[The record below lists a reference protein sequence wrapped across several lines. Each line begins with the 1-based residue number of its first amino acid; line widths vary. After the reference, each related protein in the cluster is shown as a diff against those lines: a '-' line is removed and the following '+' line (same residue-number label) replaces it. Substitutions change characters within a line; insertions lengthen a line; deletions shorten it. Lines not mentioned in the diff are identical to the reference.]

1 MSRPQRPQ
9 LLGLLLVVLC
19 TAGALSLAGIAPASA
34 TESPE
39 DQLNV
44 TVSTDDDSVWV
55 NETVDITVTVESTG
69 DKKYNIEDIAL
80 VDEDGETLGTE
91 NPFGTTVD
99 SSGAETFRIED
110 VQIDEPGTTELRAVV
125 TAEYRLKQTE
135 VTADE
140 SVTIAAT
147 NPEPVIDLTAERAV
161 SGAERTLSLAV
172 GNPHN
177 GSINRVSASVEAPAN
192 ADIRVV
198 DGADTAATI
207 EPSETED
214 LEFLVRGGSTGTNEF
229 LLSLQFET
237 PDGEYWEVT
246 RRVTAEFLEPTG
258 SVEPVVDL
266 TAERAVSGSERTLS
280 LAVGNPNNDSL
291 NRVEASLSAPSDSDL
306 QLADAS
312 AAVTT
317 IEPSETRDLD
327 FAVRGGAT
335 GSYEFTLSLGFQT
348 PDGAYREITRP
359 VTAEFRE
366 PTGSAEIDLA
376 EASVS
381 ATPNGVRVNGS
392 LFTAGN
398 LSVRD
403 VQITA
408 ANASGIDP
416 ARPDPQAYI
425 SALDGDSTG
434 SFELTAS
441 LADDRDDIP
450 LSIQYRTGG
459 VERTTTVEVP
469 YTGPRSVPP
478 VQLSSVSVS
487 GSGSVSISGEV
498 ANTRGNP
505 VTGVTVR
512 IPDVEGIAPG
522 SSGEF
527 FAGLIESG
535 QFTPMEPITAEV
547 TGPRETIPVE
557 VSYTFQGTQY
567 SSILEIDY
575 DGGQSAGGG
584 QSTDGGQQGDT
595 AGGQTGGSLPEF
607 DAGADGGGDGGGG
620 SALGGLPMLVGGVA
634 VVSLLIAAVVYR
646 RR

>member
-19 TAGALSLAGIAPASA
+19 IAGALSLAGIAPASA
-34 TESPE
+34 TESPD

-80 VDEDGETLGTE
+80 VDEDGETLATE
-91 NPFGTTVD
+91 DPFGTTVD

-110 VQIDEPGTTELRAVV
+110 VQIDEPGATELRAVV
-125 TAEYRLKQTE
+125 SAEYRLKQTE

-161 SGAERTLSLAV
+161 SGAERALSLAV

-177 GSINRVSASVEAPAN
+177 GSINRVSASVEAPEN

-214 LEFLVRGGSTGTNEF
+214 LEFIVRGGSTGTNEF

-266 TAERAVSGSERTLS
+266 AAERAVSGSERTLS

-306 QLADAS
+306 RLADAS

-317 IEPSETRDLD
+317 IEPSETRELD
-327 FAVRGGAT
+327 FAVRGGST

-348 PDGAYREITRP
+348 PDGEYREITRP

-366 PTGSAEIDLA
+366 PTGSTEIDIA

-381 ATPNGVRVNGS
+381 ATPNGVRINGS

-398 LSVRD
+398 LSVQD

-408 ANASGIDP
+408 ANASGVDP

-441 LADDRDDIP
+441 LADDRDAIP

-512 IPDVEGIAPG
+512 IPDVEGISPG
-522 SSGEF
+522 SSAEF

-567 SSILEIDY
+567 SSTLEIDY
-575 DGGQSAGGG
+575 DGGQSASGG

-595 AGGQTGGSLPEF
+595 AGGQTGASLPEF
-607 DAGADGGGDGGGG
+607 DPGADGGGDGGG